1 MQKDWEKIIRRL
13 ELLMRLKSFPV
24 AFKML
29 EQKDALEKIPFL
41 RRLTHKVTL
50 CQLITLARNFDW
62 TVGAEL
68 PDFVSP
74 VCPSILGLTEVP
86 EICRDGTFRS
96 IVWVKTRADAR
107 RYEAAIPRLPLGR
120 YAAVALAPLVY
131 NPFEPD
137 LVLIYANPAQMM
149 LLINSLQFED
159 YEVMQF
165 YCVGESSCSDA
176 IARCYLTGKPALTIP
191 CYGERRYGHAQDEDL
206 VMAVPAELME
216 KALRGMEAL
225 YRRGIRYPI
234 SFAGAEQDLT
244 GAFPGS
250 YGTVGQVEA
259 IRGKDGRLLLGV
271 TGGIATGK
279 STVVEMLK
287 KKGAPVI
294 DFDLLARKV
303 VEPDRPAWK
312 DIVAFFGE
320 QVLAPDRTLDR
331 KKLGDIVFGDLEK
344 RKKLESFTHPRI
356 FEEFIRELNAIVAQ
370 DPQAIIQ
377 VDVPLLIELNLQ
389 YMFHKLLVVYVP
401 PEVQIKRLMERDG
414 ISREEAAGRL
424 KAQLPIEEKVGYA
437 DFVIHNEG
445 TLAETQ
451 KQVDE
456 LWEKL
461 KEIQK
466 QIRSR
471 VNEAGV
477 SDQGVGVATP
487 DA

>member
-1 MQKDWEKIIRRL
+1 MQTKKDWEKIVRRM
-13 ELLMRLKSFPV
+13 EQLMRLKSFPV

-29 EQKDALEKIPFL
+29 TDKTELEKIPFM
-41 RRLTHKVTL
+41 RRLAKKVTL
-50 CQLITLARNFDW
+50 CQLITLVRNFDW

-68 PDFVSP
+68 SDFSSP

-86 EICRDGTFRS
+86 EIYKDGTFRS

-107 RYEAAIPRLPLGR
+107 KYEASIPRLPLGK
-120 YAAVALAPLVY
+120 YEAVAMAPLVY

-159 YEVMQF
+159 YEVMHF
-165 YCVGESSCSDA
+165 SCVGESSCSDA
-176 IARCYLTGKPALTIP
+176 IVRCYLTGKPSLTIP

-206 VMAVPAELME
+206 VMAVPADQME

-244 GAFPGS
+244 NAFPGS
-250 YGTVGQVEA
+250 YGTISQMEA
-259 IRGKDGRLLLGV
+259 IRGKNDRRLLLGV

-303 VEPDRPAWK
+303 VEPDQPAWR
-312 DIVAFFGE
+312 DIVTYFGE
-320 QVLAPDRTLDR
+320 QVLQEDRTLNR
-331 KKLGDIVFGDLEK
+331 KKLADIVFRDLEK
-344 RKKLESFTHPRI
+344 RKKLESFIHPRI
-356 FEEFIRELNAIVAQ
+356 YEEFARELEELISK
-370 DPQAIIQ
+370 DPNAIIQ
-377 VDVPLLIELNLQ
+377 VDIPLLIELNLQ
-389 YMFHKLLVVYVP
+389 YMFHKVLVVYAP
-401 PEVQIKRLMERDG
+401 EEVQIKRLMERDG
-414 ISREEAAGRL
+414 ISREEAVNRL

-445 TLAETQ
+445 TLEETQ

-461 KEIQK
+461 KEIQA
-466 QIRSR
+466 SR
-471 VNEAGV
+471 G
-477 SDQGVGVATP
+477 T
-487 DA
+487 

>member
-1 MQKDWEKIIRRL
+1 MQTKRDWEKIIRRL

-24 AFKML
+24 GFKML
-29 EQKDALEKIPFL
+29 EQKAELEKIPFL
-41 RRLTHKVTL
+41 RRPAKKVTL

-68 PDFVSP
+68 SDFVSP

-86 EICRDGTFRS
+86 EINKDGTFRS
-96 IVWVKTRADAR
+96 IVWVKARADAR
-107 RYEAAIPRLPLGR
+107 KYEAAIPRLPLGK

-176 IARCYLTGKPALTIP
+176 VARCYLTGKPSLTIP

-206 VMAVPAELME
+206 VMAVPANLME

-244 GAFPGS
+244 SAFPGS

-279 STVVEMLK
+279 STVVKMLQE
-287 KKGAPVI
+287 KGAPVI

-312 DIVAFFGE
+312 DIVAYFGE
-320 QVLAPDRTLDR
+320 QVLGGDRTLDR

-356 FEEFIRELNAIVAQ
+356 FEEFTKELAELVSQN
-370 DPQAIIQ
+370 PKPIIQ
-377 VDVPLLIELNLQ
+377 VDIPLLIELNLQ
-389 YMFHKLLVVYVP
+389 YMFHKLLVVYAP
-401 PEVQIKRLMERDG
+401 EEVQIKRLMERDG

-424 KAQLPIEEKVGYA
+424 KVQLPIEEKVGYA

-445 TLAETQ
+445 ALAETR

-466 QIRSR
+466 I
-471 VNEAGV
+471 
-477 SDQGVGVATP
+477 T
-487 DA
+487 